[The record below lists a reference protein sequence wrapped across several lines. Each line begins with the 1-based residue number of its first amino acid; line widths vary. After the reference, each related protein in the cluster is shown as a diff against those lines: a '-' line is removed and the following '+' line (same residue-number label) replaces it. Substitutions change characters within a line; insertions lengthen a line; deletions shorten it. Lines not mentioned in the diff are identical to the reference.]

1 MLFRSMPFAILK
13 SADFSS
19 LKDMAE
25 ALYLGTGYMESLNRF
40 EKECEERGKD
50 FSEESFIALYRAV
63 VYSISYY
70 IGQEVCKYIDMVYDK
85 EVVFFEQYNKYSF
98 DREFLDSIKTVFQ
111 DDSEMRYIQRTFLV
125 PQFKKIEHREKIK
138 ELYTSVP
145 LREYSYNH
153 VYNAMLDIK
162 NQHHLLYPGQDLF
175 LSIEEM
181 EEFFKSKCMVS
192 DYEQIDNCVSN
203 CISGR
208 SEEHTSELQSQR

>member
-1 MLFRSMPFAILK
+1 MVQNLTVRLHIIREQDGVRIIFMPFAILK

-85 EVVFFEQYNKYSF
+85 EVVFFEQYNKS
-98 DREFLDSIKTVFQ
+98 RE
-111 DDSEMRYIQRTFLV
+111 
-125 PQFKKIEHREKIK
+125 
-138 ELYTSVP
+138 
-145 LREYSYNH
+145 
-153 VYNAMLDIK
+153 
-162 NQHHLLYPGQDLF
+162 LF
-175 LSIEEM
+175 
-181 EEFFKSKCMVS
+181 
-192 DYEQIDNCVSN
+192 
-203 CISGR
+203 
-208 SEEHTSELQSQR
+208 

>member
-1 MLFRSMPFAILK
+1 M
-13 SADFSS
+13 
-19 LKDMAE
+19 
-25 ALYLGTGYMESLNRF
+25 
-40 EKECEERGKD
+40 
-50 FSEESFIALYRAV
+50 
-63 VYSISYY
+63 
-70 IGQEVCKYIDMVYDK
+70 
-85 EVVFFEQYNKYSF
+85 
-98 DREFLDSIKTVFQ
+98 
-111 DDSEMRYIQRTFLV
+111 
-125 PQFKKIEHREKIK
+125 PQFKEIEHREKIK

-203 CISGR
+203 CISGMLCQGLLVNTLR
-208 SEEHTSELQSQR
+208 YDSGKNIVFLFYICFIFLKNSRF